1 MLFFLFFSGYP
12 LKYSVCP
19 NLTCLFQDLCTGR
32 QRVSV
37 CVYVQHAPACQHG
50 RVTIDQDI
58 FLHHVPV
65 NTYVAPLVK
74 L

>member
-1 MLFFLFFSGYP
+1 MLFFYFFLAILSSIQ
-12 LKYSVCP
+12 SVQ
-19 NLTCLFQDLCTGR
+19 TSRLFQDLCTGR

-37 CVYVQHAPACQHG
+37 CVYVQHASACQHG

-65 NTYVAPLVK
+65 STYVAPLVK